1 MQYKMGDIVF
11 ASEAI
16 KKENSDKIKSHLFV
30 IIDDDGNGVPA
41 DYFGFVVSSNLK
53 KSNKNSPY
61 KYNEELAMNNVN
73 NLRTNSIVKCDQLMN
88 IPANNINMKIGEV
101 EEEDLVRFLN
111 SFNTYLQEE
120 TV

>member
-16 KKENSDKIKSHLFV
+16 KKEKNDKVKSHLFV
-30 IIDDDGNGVPA
+30 IIDDDGNVVPA
-41 DYFGFVVSSNLK
+41 DYFGFVVSSNLN
-53 KSNKNSPY
+53 KSNKNSQY
-61 KYNEELAMNNVN
+61 KYNEEITMNNTN

-88 IPANNINMKIGEV
+88 IPSNNINMKIGTV
-101 EEEDLVRFLN
+101 EQADLIRFLDL
-111 SFNTYLQEE
+111 FNTYLQEE